1 MKRSSEEDLRR
12 DPEECEERLLDVGG
26 ENVVQFW

>member
-1 MKRSSEEDLRR
+1 MKGSSEEDFRR
-12 DPEECEERLLDVGG
+12 DPEKCEERLLDVGG